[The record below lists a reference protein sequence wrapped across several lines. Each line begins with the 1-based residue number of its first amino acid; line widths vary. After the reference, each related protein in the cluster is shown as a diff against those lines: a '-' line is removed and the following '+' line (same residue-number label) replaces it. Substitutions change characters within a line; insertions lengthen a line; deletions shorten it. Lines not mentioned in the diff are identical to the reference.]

1 MFIHGTTFILK
12 QFMKKL
18 VLIALVSLGFGAI
31 AQTTFVVNKKNST
44 TTVTPNSIIDAVTTP
59 TDLTTNTF
67 DVRNI
72 SAVTHTYN
80 VKRYDMVLHRTTAVD
95 TAEARFCF
103 AGQCYMATTYT
114 GLVTLVLPQGAST
127 STLGDYYS
135 LDCDLAEAGNIGYS
149 LVKYTIFN
157 VNTPS
162 DSMQFTMRY
171 NLALQFVGIKNQHQ
185 VSSKVSFA
193 PNPAK
198 ETTQFVVNANTA
210 SEGHLQLINSIGQ
223 VVYSQTLLISSGKN
237 TYPVQVSN
245 LAAGVYIAQLS
256 EGGKITSQK
265 LIVE

>member
-1 MFIHGTTFILK
+1 MEPLLFLGH
-12 QFMKKL
+12 MKKI
-18 VLIALVSLGFGAI
+18 VLIAIVSIGFGAM

-44 TTVTPNSIIDAVTTP
+44 ATVTPNSIIDAVTTP

-67 DVRNI
+67 DVYNS
-72 SAVTHTYN
+72 SASTHTYN
-80 VKRYDMVLHRTTAVD
+80 VKRYDLFLHKTTAVD

-103 AGQCYMATTYT
+103 AGQCYLSTTYL
-114 GLVTLVLPQGAST
+114 GLVELVLPSVTST
-127 STLGDYYS
+127 STLGDYFS

-171 NLALQFVGIKNQHQ
+171 NAALQFVGIKEQAA
-185 VSSKVSFA
+185 SALKTSFA

-198 ETTQFVVNANTA
+198 EHTQFVVTA
-210 SEGHLQLINSIGQ
+210 TAASVGSLQVINSIGQ
-223 VVYSQTLLISSGKN
+223 VVISQKLEIIAGKN
-237 TYPVQVSN
+237 TYPVN
-245 LAAGVYIAQLS
+245 LAGLAAGVYFAQLN
-256 EGGKITSQK
+256 EGGKTTTQK